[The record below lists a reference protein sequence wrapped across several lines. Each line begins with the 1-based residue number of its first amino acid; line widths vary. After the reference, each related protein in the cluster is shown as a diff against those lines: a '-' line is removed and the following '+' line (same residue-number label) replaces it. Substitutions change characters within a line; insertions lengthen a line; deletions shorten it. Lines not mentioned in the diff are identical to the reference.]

1 VFAQEYDPIST
12 ESIAS
17 ATLFGMVL
25 SAPVIYVASILV
37 EDANMMPVNRL
48 QEVFFHIDVAS
59 IICGLVFIFILVISL
74 QQWGW
79 SDPAKF
85 LLAAYG
91 IVTTLYA
98 ALSFV
103 HNPWLHQQPC
113 DRFASNHRTS
123 MAIGLR
129 WSQMTSALL
138 IVSLL
143 VLHVTLDHPLKDPP
157 KAPLL
162 GFAAT
167 VLSSIFAFVPAELLA
182 FPCLVSELC
191 APDDA
196 VYLPT
201 AFPSVA
207 WKLCLLGVSVLL
219 VSVGVARRKPVK
231 TLEVQNSQ
239 SECSSESAWSQK
251 TPKGLVQAVIGLQLG
266 RFFVAAVNEVLKL
279 VDTSILSGSFQ
290 LMLILGAILDQGQ
303 PIIFLFVLIHDGSF
317 IGHFRRI
324 LPKSLPCF
332 CGSNCANDNTTWF
345 AVVRPPPM
353 NSPLSSG
360 QTSVS
365 DNTYPNSSKVME
377 ESNIK
382 HRLSDSKTFLMSVGC
397 EIPRSQSSPA
407 LLKQQADAQV

>member
-1 VFAQEYDPIST
+1 
-12 ESIAS
+12 
-17 ATLFGMVL
+17 
-25 SAPVIYVASILV
+25 
-37 EDANMMPVNRL
+37 
-48 QEVFFHIDVAS
+48 
-59 IICGLVFIFILVISL
+59 
-74 QQWGW
+74 
-79 SDPAKF
+79 
-85 LLAAYG
+85 
-91 IVTTLYA
+91 
-98 ALSFV
+98 
-103 HNPWLHQQPC
+103 
-113 DRFASNHRTS
+113 
-123 MAIGLR
+123 
-129 WSQMTSALL
+129 L

-332 CGSNCANDNTTWF
+332 CGKSCANENNTWF
-345 AVVRPPPM
+345 AVVQPLPS
-353 NSPLSSG
+353 NSP
-360 QTSVS
+360 QTSVQLTES
-365 DNTYPNSSKVME
+365 DSTCCSSVEGME
-377 ESNIK
+377 DGRIK
-382 HRLSDSKTFLMSVGC
+382 HRLSNSKTCLMSVGC
-397 EIPRSQSSPA
+397 GIPKSQSSPA
-407 LLKQQADAQV
+407 LLKPQADAQI

>member
-167 VLSSIFAFVPAELLA
+167 VLIQQSYWLFLA
-182 FPCLVSELC
+182 WFLSCVHLMMQYICQQHSRLWLGNCVCLESQCYLC
-191 APDDA
+191 Q
-196 VYLPT
+196 
-201 AFPSVA
+201 
-207 WKLCLLGVSVLL
+207 SVLL
-219 VSVGVARRKPVK
+219 EG
-231 TLEVQNSQ
+231 SQ
-239 SECSSESAWSQK
+239 
-251 TPKGLVQAVIGLQLG
+251 
-266 RFFVAAVNEVLKL
+266 
-279 VDTSILSGSFQ
+279 
-290 LMLILGAILDQGQ
+290 
-303 PIIFLFVLIHDGSF
+303 
-317 IGHFRRI
+317 
-324 LPKSLPCF
+324 
-332 CGSNCANDNTTWF
+332 
-345 AVVRPPPM
+345 
-353 NSPLSSG
+353 
-360 QTSVS
+360 
-365 DNTYPNSSKVME
+365 
-377 ESNIK
+377 
-382 HRLSDSKTFLMSVGC
+382 
-397 EIPRSQSSPA
+397 
-407 LLKQQADAQV
+407 